1 MKLRKIIFIF
11 ILCLLPFCHA
21 CNLVKSSKKVK
32 EYEKQEGIR
41 EKENDIFYIEGKKKH
56 IDRQSE
62 GTKKMMKKTLKKSQK
77 YNKSKK
83 ESFFKRIFGSTKK
96 TKLCF

>member
-1 MKLRKIIFIF
+1 MKFKKIIFVF
-11 ILCLLPFCHA
+11 ILCFLPFCYA

-32 EYEKQEGIR
+32 EYEKLEDMR
-41 EKENDIFYIEGKKKH
+41 EKENDKYYMETKKKH

-62 GTKKMMKKTLKKSQK
+62 DTKKMMKKTLKKSNK

-83 ESFFKRIFGSTKK
+83 GSFFKRIFGGS
-96 TKLCF
+96 

>member
-1 MKLRKIIFIF
+1 MKFKKIIFVF
-11 ILCLLPFCHA
+11 ILCLLPFCYA

-32 EYEKQEGIR
+32 DYEKLEEIR
-41 EKENDIFYIEGKKKH
+41 EKENDIYYMEGKNTH

-62 GTKKMMKKTLKKSQK
+62 DTKKMMKKTLKKSKK

-83 ESFFKRIFGSTKK
+83 ESFFKRIFGGT
-96 TKLCF
+96 

>member
-1 MKLRKIIFIF
+1 MKFKKIIFVF
-11 ILCLLPFCHA
+11 ILCLLPFYYA

-32 EYEKQEGIR
+32 EYEKLEDIR
-41 EKENDIFYIEGKKKH
+41 EKENDKYYMEGKTKH

-62 GTKKMMKKTLKKSQK
+62 DTKKMMKKTLKKSKK

-83 ESFFKRIFGSTKK
+83 KSFFKRIFGGT
-96 TKLCF
+96 